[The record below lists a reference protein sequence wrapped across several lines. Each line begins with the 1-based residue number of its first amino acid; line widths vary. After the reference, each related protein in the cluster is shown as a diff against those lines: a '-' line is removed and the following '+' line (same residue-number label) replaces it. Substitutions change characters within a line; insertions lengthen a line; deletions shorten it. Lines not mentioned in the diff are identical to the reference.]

1 MVGVP
6 LPLSLVHYQISEF
19 SGFGF
24 FLKVWAKM
32 GGCVSLDL
40 SCDQALNQTCN
51 CLFGDRNYIHMMKT
65 NLDALETAMQE
76 FREKRD
82 DIARKVSIEEDK
94 GLEQLAQVKDG
105 VQG

>member
-1 MVGVP
+1 
-6 LPLSLVHYQISEF
+6 
-19 SGFGF
+19 
-24 FLKVWAKM
+24 M

>member
-1 MVGVP
+1 
-6 LPLSLVHYQISEF
+6 
-19 SGFGF
+19 
-24 FLKVWAKM
+24 M

-94 GLEQLAQVKDG
+94 VGRKKACSKGGKERDPSNNRFGFNGWKGMGQHHET
-105 VQG
+105 